1 MKNVLLLQ
9 GPIGPFFRDFALFL
23 TKRELNVYRIHFNGG
38 DALYQGEGENYAYL
52 GAPEAWPRYLS
63 HFLKQHQ
70 IDALFCYGDCR
81 YYHKQARTICTRLS
95 IPFWVFEE
103 GYLRPD
109 FVSLELGGTNA
120 NSPWFN
126 QRHNL
131 HWLTPQEEDISVV
144 TPVGPTFTRRIYHA
158 MRYYLAMEMQ
168 KKRFRNYRH
177 HRPHTFLA
185 EAINW
190 LNSGWVKIRCQVR
203 DTWLMQTMNE
213 YQGRIFLVPLQVAE
227 DFQIREHSPFADVQ
241 AFIRQVIISFAHHAP
256 TDQILLFKHHPMDR
270 GHINYCR
277 LIVSLSKQLGIGDRV
292 FYGHELPLPP
302 LYPLCRGLVTINST
316 VGISALLKGVPTLN
330 LGQAL
335 YDIPGL
341 TSQCSL
347 DEFWCHP
354 TPVNRQLFGQFRQFL
369 LHYGQINGSF
379 YRETAYTC
387 SAIWRYLQQG
397 RVSEPQ
403 PTYLCVTPHKLRN
416 QAPQ

>member
-9 GPIGPFFRDFALFL
+9 GPIGPFFQDFAAFL
-23 TKRELNVYRIHFNGG
+23 KQRGLNVYRIHFNGG
-38 DALYQGEGENYAYL
+38 DALYRGKGENFDYL
-52 GAPEAWPRYLS
+52 GDPKAWPRYLA

-81 YYHKQARTICTRLS
+81 YYHKQAKLIAKRLA

-109 FVSLELGGTNA
+109 FITLELGGANA
-120 NSPWFN
+120 NSPWFEH
-126 QRHNL
+126 RRNL
-131 HWLTPQEEDISVV
+131 HWLTPQEENGAVV
-144 TPVGPTFTRRIYHA
+144 TPVGQTFGRRIYHA
-158 MRYYLAMEMQ
+158 MRYYWAMEMQ
-168 KKRFRNYRH
+168 KSRFRNYRH
-177 HRPHTFLA
+177 HRPHSFLR
-185 EAINW
+185 EAISW
-190 LNSGWVKIRCQVR
+190 LNSGWVKLHCQMR
-203 DTWLMQTMNE
+203 DAWLMQTMSE
-213 YQGRIFLVPLQVAE
+213 HQGNVFLVPLQVAE

-241 AFIRQVIISFAHHAP
+241 SFIQQVITSFANHAA

-270 GHINYCR
+270 GHISYQAF
-277 LIVSLSKQLGIGDRV
+277 ITTLSKRLGIAERV

-302 LYPLCRGLVTINST
+302 LYPLCRGVVTINST

-341 TSQCSL
+341 TSQCTL
-347 DEFWCHP
+347 DEFWHTQ
-354 TPVNRQLFGQFRQFL
+354 TPVDRQLFGQFRQFL
-369 LHYGQINGSF
+369 LHYSQINGSF

-397 RVSEPQ
+397 KRSE
-403 PTYLCVTPHKLRN
+403 VH
-416 QAPQ
+416 APAKITASKHHHQTSL